1 MKWCER
7 ECSFFGMVSFTRA
20 PLLFDC
26 SDPESEV
33 PFAEALYDN
42 IAFMKSFYDSLS
54 KSGVLVMQL
63 GQSPNVRDP
72 DETQS
77 KHKNR
82 SKVMRLLEDVG
93 FKSIH
98 TYEEVSISWC
108 NKLLLLAGIY
118 PSLLIILALS
128 SPRYCI

>member
-7 ECSFFGMVSFTRA
+7 ECSCFGLVSFTRA

-93 FKSIH
+93 FKS
-98 TYEEVSISWC
+98 